1 MLLNMQEYVTMAELM
16 DKLPENITDLPLI
29 KMMKAFA
36 LAYTGKLNEAEAI
49 LLEDISE
56 IPDIREGENSTSQL
70 YIYIQQQKAVRQ
82 GKVLQD
88 NEIKVPFHLDLRMSE
103 S

>member
-1 MLLNMQEYVTMAELM
+1 
-16 DKLPENITDLPLI
+16 
-29 KMMKAFA
+29 MKAFA

-82 GKVLQD
+82 GKILQD